1 MFPLNA
7 IPRITP
13 MYPVGMATKLTPG
26 EWLEDQLARPDIN
39 MTQEQFG
46 DAVGVG
52 QSTVSGWIQGRA
64 KPQRRTCQRIAEV
77 LGITRDD
84 VFGVFGIHRRG
95 GQPINYSDKL
105 ARVTLYELRGELVD
119 IRTAINAIIARIDEA
134 QSDTII
140 TTAPKE

>member
-1 MFPLNA
+1 
-7 IPRITP
+7 

-64 KPQRRTCQRIAEV
+64 RPQRRTCQRIAEV

-119 IRTAINAIIARIDEA
+119 IRTAIKPGHDRLVRRADHRNCPPQGIDN
-134 QSDTII
+134 S
-140 TTAPKE
+140 PNVV